1 MSEYGYGNQ
10 GFGYNNEGYP
20 PAGGNNQGYP
30 PRGSYPPPGDN
41 GQGYPPP
48 SDNGQG
54 YGYGG
59 QKREDQGYGY
69 GGQSREGYGYDNQRP
84 DEKSGYGY
92 GSEYPGEKGG
102 ADDEGYGTRGFG
114 FNSNIDADNSRSVK
128 AFFTDSDGTLNKSR
142 MAAVSA
148 LLLGS
153 GVAVKKT
160 YDHFQDKEEEEQA
173 QKTYDHFQ
181 NKDDDEEEAVAAAQQ
196 QYGAEDAGPNR
207 FQQFFKK
214 EDGSFDK
221 SHVALAAA
229 LAGGLAGGLAFAGK
243 KTYDHY
249 RKDDEPQ
256 SDQYQYQNQPY
267 PPQGGQYQNQPY
279 PPQGG
284 QYQNQ
289 PYPPQGGQY
298 QDKPYPPQGGQYQN
312 QPYPP
317 QGAHPPNPYGEQPA
331 GDNSPNAVKAFF
343 TDSDGTLNKSRIAAV
358 SALLLGGGVAVKK
371 TYDHFQ
377 DKDEEEQAQE
387 ADENETNRVKA
398 FFTDADGT
406 LNKSRIAGV
415 SALLLGSGF
424 AVKKTYDHFQNK
436 DEEEEAAAAAA
447 QQQYGAEDTSP
458 NRFQQFFKKED
469 GSFDKSHLALA
480 AALAGGLTIGGK
492 KAYDHYKKNDEPAG
506 GQYQNQPYPPQG
518 GQYQNQPY
526 PSQG

>member
-1 MSEYGYGNQ
+1 
-10 GFGYNNEGYP
+10 
-20 PAGGNNQGYP
+20 
-30 PRGSYPPPGDN
+30 
-41 GQGYPPP
+41 
-48 SDNGQG
+48 
-54 YGYGG
+54 
-59 QKREDQGYGY
+59 
-69 GGQSREGYGYDNQRP
+69 
-84 DEKSGYGY
+84 
-92 GSEYPGEKGG
+92 
-102 ADDEGYGTRGFG
+102 
-114 FNSNIDADNSRSVK
+114 
-128 AFFTDSDGTLNKSR
+128 
-142 MAAVSA
+142 
-148 LLLGS
+148 
-153 GVAVKKT
+153 
-160 YDHFQDKEEEEQA
+160 
-173 QKTYDHFQ
+173 TYDHFQ

-526 PSQG
+526 PSQGAYPSNPYGEQPTGDKSPNAVKRFFVKPDGKVDKSHALAAGALGVGAAVLVGKMLKNGDSSSSDEDESDRSHRRSGRHDGSRGLAQDDYDEDDYAEVGSDDQGDGGYAQDEYNEY